1 MTSRGPEIAGLFAS
15 RLRETARAG
24 ARAPSPDFDRR
35 DMAIAR
41 APLGSCSTRLP
52 ARLAS
57 HLDLHLQPT
66 VVHELETERSALPTT
81 RPEGLPGFLRN
92 ALVALR
98 VAYVAAPGVVLGVLL
113 TSLLIAFVPA
123 STTVIWRKLIN
134 KAAGLF
140 REGGFQVARTRHA
153 IWLAGGGDVSNIA
166 LSELNAY
173 LDQRLL
179 LDLSMHVS
187 LQTLEHAAELD
198 LEYFEDPSFQD
209 HLSRSSANI
218 GISIGQF
225 LSSAIDLIRFLFQT
239 ISLAVLLAAI
249 DPFVILVITPVVV
262 PFVWFNLR
270 VAQARYDKQIRQTTR
285 KRWSTFYTRRLM
297 DSDFIPEVKIFG
309 LENLLL
315 ERYRVL
321 MEELKRE
328 DFNLMIKLELL
339 GNTVFDVLFAV
350 LYIGLL
356 VYAGSRVIAGSLNA
370 GDLVVYLST
379 SQQFSNF
386 AQRVGRSMS
395 GLAEQSLYV
404 EDWKQ
409 FMDSKPL
416 MQPSGETSPSLTGTS
431 SSNR

>member
-1 MTSRGPEIAGLFAS
+1 MAVTFA
-15 RLRETARAG
+15 
-24 ARAPSPDFDRR
+24 
-35 DMAIAR
+35 
-41 APLGSCSTRLP
+41 
-52 ARLAS
+52 
-57 HLDLHLQPT
+57 
-66 VVHELETERSALPTT
+66 
-81 RPEGLPGFLRN
+81 
-92 ALVALR
+92 
-98 VAYVAAPGVVLGVLL
+98 
-113 TSLLIAFVPA
+113 
-123 STTVIWRKLIN
+123 
-134 KAAGLF
+134 
-140 REGGFQVARTRHA
+140 
-153 IWLAGGGDVSNIA
+153 NIA

-249 DPFVILVITPVVV
+249 DPFAILVITPVVV

-270 VAQARYDKQIRQTTR
+270 VAQARDDKQIRQTTR

-297 DSDFIPEVKIFG
+297 DSDFIPRVKIFG

-409 FMDSKPL
+409 FMDF
-416 MQPSGETSPSLTGTS
+416 EA
-431 SSNR
+431 SNAAKRGRPARA